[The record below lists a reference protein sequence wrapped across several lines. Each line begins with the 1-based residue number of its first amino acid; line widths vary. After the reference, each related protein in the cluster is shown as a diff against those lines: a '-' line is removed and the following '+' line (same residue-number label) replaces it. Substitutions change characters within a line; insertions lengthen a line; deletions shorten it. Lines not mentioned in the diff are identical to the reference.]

1 MIHGADVFIGVS
13 GPGVLKV
20 EDIAKMSADPIVFVM
35 ANPEP
40 EIDPEAAESLV
51 RMLATGRSDFP
62 NQINNVLCFQGIFR
76 GRQSGIKEVGLA
88 LVVCRALLYDKAR
101 I

>member
-40 EIDPEAAESLV
+40 EIDPEAAEPLV
-51 RMLATGRSDFP
+51 RMLATG
-62 NQINNVLCFQGIFR
+62 
-76 GRQSGIKEVGLA
+76 
-88 LVVCRALLYDKAR
+88 
-101 I
+101 